1 MKKKKSMNG
10 MLEKFLLIIGW
21 EKNSIFLIN
30 KENNLSN
37 AIYWLNKGIE
47 EINVDLNKCVLYLN
61 IALEYCAN
69 GEKGESFFVQQEEAG
84 EIFKNISNYIEEN
97 YSHNEVANEEQFDTY
112 NKIRDARND
121 IIHGRKKVEIQ
132 KHDII
137 NCYMFLS
144 KVMFYKLKE
153 N

>member
-1 MKKKKSMNG
+1 MYNKKK
-10 MLEKFLLIIGW
+10 LEKYNESLC
-21 EKNSIFLIN
+21 
-30 KENNLSN
+30 
-37 AIYWLNKGIE
+37 WLAVPFETMLK
-47 EINVDLNKCVLYLN
+47 KLN
-61 IALEYCAN
+61 I
-69 GEKGESFFVQQEEAG
+69 
-84 EIFKNISNYIEEN
+84 NYT
-97 YSHNEVANEEQFDTY
+97 EEQFDTY